1 MEFLFFFSL
10 AGVIIVSLILKFD
23 KKQAVKVNAVLKES
37 RSVPP
42 LFMLKST
49 EQKISI
55 LKTALRYDDVPQN
68 MGAAASLSNI
78 YSTQSESSRLSKV
91 QELKLLSSKYNNG
104 LAQTLAVLHIWVRLA
119 NSCLIFIMPVKSM
132 VNRESFCWIY
142 LVLASIIGTRK

>member
-10 AGVIIVSLILKFD
+10 TGVIIITLILKFD
-23 KKQAVKVNAVLKES
+23 KKQTIKVNSVLKES

-55 LKTALRYDDVPQN
+55 LKAALRFDDAPQN
-68 MGAAASLSNI
+68 MAAAASLANI
-78 YSTQSESSRLSKV
+78 YNVQSESIRLSKV

-104 LAQTLAVLHIWVRLA
+104 LISIEAYNVKLDELIEQVQSQGGSFELA
-119 NSCLIFIMPVKSM
+119 C
-132 VNRESFCWIY
+132 
-142 LVLASIIGTRK
+142 